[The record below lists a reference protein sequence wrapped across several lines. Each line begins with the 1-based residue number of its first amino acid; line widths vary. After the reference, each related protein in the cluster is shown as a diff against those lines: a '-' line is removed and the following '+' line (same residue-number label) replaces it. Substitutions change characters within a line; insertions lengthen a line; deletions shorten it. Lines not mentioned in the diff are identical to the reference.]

1 MRLTSYGESRD
12 LERIRYVA
20 ANYEHLQG
28 LRKVPLGIF
37 FLATLSVAALY
48 LLWTAA
54 SGPVSGPYVLGAL
67 YLIVGGVLDHLLLV
81 RTMKTAPGEDDAGAV

>member
-1 MRLTSYGESRD
+1 MRSVDEVRAQD

-37 FLATLSVAALY
+37 LLATLSAAAFY

-54 SGPVSGPYVLGAL
+54 NGPV
-67 YLIVGGVLDHLLLV
+67 
-81 RTMKTAPGEDDAGAV
+81 AGL